1 MRLKAFFKKVSGCI
15 PFSDCRNV
23 VFGFFSQ
30 TPFFVLKTGKNPQWN
45 KSQCCVN
52 IEENCYCSLVTQNR
66 RKDGWL
72 MGIYLNPGNNKFKR
86 AVNSDIY
93 VDKTGLIK
101 YTNSIV
107 DTLQS
112 CVCVSRPRRFGKSMA
127 ADMLTAYYSKG
138 CDSRELFS
146 SLEIAKDEN
155 FEEHLN
161 KYDTIFLN
169 MQEFLSR
176 SSNVKELLERVEGKV
191 IRELKKQ
198 YPDVELYDENDLAET
213 MQDIFAESEC
223 PFIVIID
230 EWDCI
235 FREFK
240 HDKAAQEIYLDF
252 LRDLLKDKEYIYLAY
267 MTGILPIKKY
277 GTHSALNMFDEFS
290 MIDPGPLAEYVG
302 FTEKEVEA
310 LCQKYQMDINEI
322 KNWYDGYSFEEVE
335 SVYSPKSVVSCMRLG
350 KLGNYW
356 NQTETFEALQIYI
369 DMNFEGLRDDILSM
383 ITGETV
389 PVNTRCFTNDMTTF
403 RTEDDVLTLLIHL
416 GYLGYRYADKTVFIP
431 NEEIRSEYVSAIAVS
446 DWGEVSKALKNSA
459 DTLQAIW
466 QGREEQVAEG
476 IRQAHFE
483 TSHLQY
489 NDENALSYTISLALY
504 AARNFYTVHRELSGG
519 KGFADIVFV
528 PRKRFL
534 DKPALVVELKWDKN
548 AEGAIQQI
556 KEKEYCRSLEEY
568 KGNLLLVGI
577 NYDKKTQVHTCK
589 IEQYRKEESI

>member
-52 IEENCYCSLVTQNR
+52 IEENCYCLLVTQNR

-146 SLEIAKDEN
+146 GLEIAKDES

-383 ITGETV
+383 IAGETV
-389 PVNTRCFTNDMTTF
+389 PVNTRSFTNDMTTF

-431 NEEIRSEYVSAIAVS
+431 NEEIRSEYVSTIAVS

-519 KGFADIVFV
+519 KGFADIVYV

>member
-1 MRLKAFFKKVSGCI
+1 MRLKVFFKKVSGCV
-15 PFSDCRNV
+15 PFSGYRNV

-52 IEENCYCSLVTQNR
+52 IEENCDCLLVTQNR
-66 RKDGWL
+66 RKDGCL

-146 SLEIAKDEN
+146 GLEIAKDES

-383 ITGETV
+383 IAGETV
-389 PVNTRCFTNDMTTF
+389 PVNTRSFTNDMTTF

-519 KGFADIVFV
+519 KGFADIVYV

>member
-383 ITGETV
+383 IAGETV
-389 PVNTRCFTNDMTTF
+389 PVNTRSFTNDMTTF

-466 QGREEQVAEG
+466 QGREAQVAEG

-504 AARNFYTVHRELSGG
+504 AARNFYTVQRELSGG
-519 KGFADIVFV
+519 KGFADIVYV
-528 PRKRFL
+528 PRKRFS
-534 DKPALVVELKWDKN
+534 DKPALVVDLKWDKN

-556 KEKEYCRSLEEY
+556 KKKEYCRSLEEY

-577 NYDKKTQVHTCK
+577 NYDKKKQVHTCK

>member
-335 SVYSPKSVVSCMRLG
+335 AVYSPKSVVSCMRLG

-383 ITGETV
+383 IAGETV
-389 PVNTRCFTNDMTTF
+389 PVNTRSFTNDMTTF

-431 NEEIRSEYVSAIAVS
+431 NEEIRSEYVSTIAVS

-519 KGFADIVFV
+519 KGFADIVYV

>member
-66 RKDGWL
+66 RKDGCL

-146 SLEIAKDEN
+146 GLEIAKDES

-198 YPDVELYDENDLAET
+198 YPEVELYDENDLAET

-252 LRDLLKDKEYIYLAY
+252 LRDLLKDKEYIYLVY

-383 ITGETV
+383 IAGETV
-389 PVNTRCFTNDMTTF
+389 PVNTRSFTNDMTTF

-431 NEEIRSEYVSAIAVS
+431 NEEIRSEYVSTIAVS

-519 KGFADIVFV
+519 KGFADIVYV

>member
-66 RKDGWL
+66 RKDGCL

-383 ITGETV
+383 IAGETV